1 MNLFIYLN
9 FMHKNCNVPFNYQ
22 TKLKETSRDKSIVAW
37 SWVLN
42 TTPTTWHTTMPTQT
56 RYNSNKGCRV

>member
-42 TTPTTWHTTMPTQT
+42 TTPTT
-56 RYNSNKGCRV
+56 